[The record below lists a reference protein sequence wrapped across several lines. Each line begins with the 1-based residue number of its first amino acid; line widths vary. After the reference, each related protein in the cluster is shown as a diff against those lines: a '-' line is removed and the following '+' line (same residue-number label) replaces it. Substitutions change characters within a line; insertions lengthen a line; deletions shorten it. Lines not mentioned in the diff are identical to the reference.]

1 MITKSIELADRT
13 LTLETGRLAKQADG
27 AVLVRYADTV
37 ALVTAVAMKE
47 ETPDRG
53 FFPLSVEYREKTY
66 AAGRIPGG
74 FFKREGRPSEKE
86 ILGARLT
93 DRPIRPL
100 FPDGFQS
107 ETQVIINI
115 LSADAENPPD
125 ILGIIG
131 ASVAL
136 GISDIPWNGPVAGV
150 RVGSV
155 DGKIRLN
162 PTNTELESSTMDLVV
177 VGKKDAIVMVEGEAE
192 QISEEEMITALQYAQ
207 EAIKDI
213 IELQE
218 EFITA
223 AAKPKRSYNLPEVD
237 EALQKAV
244 DQLTQPRLDNLN
256 SPKDKQSRYGD
267 IDTFI
272 QEVQEQLAEEFPE
285 QESVIAGR
293 ISELIRDDLRE
304 KTLQGVRADGRK
316 PADIRPITVETQVLP
331 RTHGSSLFTRGET
344 QALAITTLGSKKD
357 EQLIDDIEGT
367 YYKSHMLHYNFP
379 PFSVGEVR
387 RIFGTSRREI
397 GHGNLAERALQQV
410 LPDFEDFPYT
420 VRIVSEIL
428 ESNGSSS
435 MATVCASCMALMD
448 AGVPIK
454 APVAGI
460 AMGLVA
466 EEDRYVILSDILGTE
481 DHLGDMDF
489 KVAGTKEGINSI
501 QMDLKREGISVGVIR
516 EALEQAHQGRMH
528 ILNEMLKAL
537 EAPRPNISDYAPR
550 IHFLTMDPDKIGELI
565 GPGGRVIKSITK
577 ETGCNVDVDDD
588 GTVVIS
594 GSRDDDLQGAI
605 RMVNL
610 ITRDPEV
617 GSTYHG
623 TVRRIMDFGAFVEIA
638 PGKEGLVHISELD
651 WPRVNKVE
659 DVLKIG
665 DEVDVKLIKI
675 DELGRLDFSRKALLE
690 KPANWT
696 EPPPR
701 DRSRPAG
708 NGGTRHR
715 PRRPGGGTRGGRGNR
730 RPPNRGNRGSRP

>member
-1 MITKSIELADRT
+1 MINKSIELAGRT
-13 LTLETGRLAKQADG
+13 LNVEIGRMAKQADG

-37 ALVTAVAMKE
+37 ALVTAVATKE
-47 ETPDRG
+47 ITPDRG

-100 FPDGFQS
+100 FPEGFQS
-107 ETQVIINI
+107 ETQIIINV
-115 LSADAENPPD
+115 LSADAENTPD

-131 ASVAL
+131 ASAAL
-136 GISDIPWNGPVAGV
+136 SISDIPWNGPIAGV
-150 RVGSV
+150 RVGWI
-155 DGKIRLN
+155 DGKVRLN
-162 PTNTELESSTMDLVV
+162 PTNTELDSSTMDIVV
-177 VGKKDAIVMVEGEAE
+177 VGKKDSIVMVEGESD
-192 QISEEEMITALQYAQ
+192 QIPESDLTTAIQYAQ
-207 EAIKDI
+207 EAIRDI

-218 EFITA
+218 QLVAEIG
-223 AAKPKRSYNLPEVD
+223 KPKRLFAAPEPNDELNKTVD
-237 EALQKAV
+237 ELA
-244 DQLTQPRLDNLN
+244 QPRLDELN
-256 SPKDKQSRYGD
+256 SPKNKADRYGA
-267 IDTFI
+267 IDSFI
-272 QEVQEQLAEEFPE
+272 LEVQEQLAEQFPE
-285 QESVIAGR
+285 QEAAIKQR
-293 ISELIRDDLRE
+293 ISDLIREDLRQ
-304 KTLQGVRADGRK
+304 KTLNGVRADGRK
-316 PADIRPITVETQVLP
+316 PDEIRAITVETQVLP
-331 RTHGSSLFTRGET
+331 RTHGSALFTRGET

-387 RIFGTSRREI
+387 PMRGTSRREI
-397 GHGNLAERALQQV
+397 GHGNLAERALQRV

-448 AGVPIK
+448 AGAPIK

-460 AMGLVA
+460 AMGLVM
-466 EEDRYVILSDILGTE
+466 EDEQRYVILSDILGTE

-501 QMDLKREGISVGVIR
+501 QMDLKREGISIDVLR
-516 EALEQAHQGRMH
+516 AALDQARTGRLY
-528 ILNEMLKAL
+528 ILDRMLEELA
-537 EAPRPNISDYAPR
+537 APREQISEFAPR
-550 IHFLTMDPDKIGELI
+550 IHFLTMDSEKIGELI
-565 GPGGRVIKSITK
+565 GPGGRVIKSITR

-594 GSRDDDLQGAI
+594 GTMDDNLDDAI
-605 RMVNL
+605 RMVDL
-610 ITRDPEV
+610 IVNDPVV

-623 TVRRIMDFGAFVEIA
+623 IVRRIMDFGAFVEIA
-638 PGKEGLVHISELD
+638 PGKEGLVHISELE
-651 WPRVNKVE
+651 WSRVQKVE
-659 DVLKIG
+659 DILKIG

-675 DELGRLDFSRKALLE
+675 DDLGRLDFSRKALLK
-690 KPANWT
+690 KPDGWT

-701 DRSRPAG
+701 DRSRPSG
-708 NGGTRHR
+708 NGGARGGR
-715 PRRPGGGTRGGRGNR
+715 PRRSGDANRGGRRPNR
-730 RPPNRGNRGSRP
+730 RPRGPRH